1 MQIKDVFTTTI
12 PLDDILKRME
22 ELYPG
27 QHRNVYGYRE
37 AFAEIIGYCAKEPP
51 QELPKGE
58 VSITSELLSKQ
69 YVLEPDEEDVLM
81 FDVSLMR
88 DDTLYGI
95 EFIPWDE
102 VVNLA
107 ISEDTVKQLP
117 VMDIAC
123 HLLYEL
129 TFTGYSNSEVQQTA
143 KEMTSRV
150 QNVID
155 EIQNMEDKK

>member
-1 MQIKDVFTTTI
+1 MQVKDVFTTTI

-37 AFAEIIGYCAKEPP
+37 AFVEIVGYCANEPP

-58 VSITSELLSKQ
+58 INITSELLSKQ

-95 EFIPWDE
+95 EFTPWDE